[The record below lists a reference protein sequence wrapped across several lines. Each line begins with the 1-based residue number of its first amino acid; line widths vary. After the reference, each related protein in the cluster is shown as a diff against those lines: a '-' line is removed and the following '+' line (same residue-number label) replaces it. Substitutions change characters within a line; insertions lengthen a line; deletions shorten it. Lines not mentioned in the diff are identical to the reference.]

1 MYAYAYDILIEK
13 IVFHLAENRGDDGD
27 EITDLADVDDDTC
40 VMTIHHTDEDGT
52 RYFDINKPRT
62 VFDGVLPKV
71 GYTLSYRAKEENRS
85 ITIKSNTGT
94 VVYEKYIDR
103 SELFPPTKKERL
115 ERESL
120 RQGIQ
125 KVIDRMRENM
135 VIGARG
141 DIKYSTKELSEIPD
155 V

>member
-1 MYAYAYDILIEK
+1 MYAYAYDIVIEK
-13 IVFHLAENRGDDGD
+13 IVFHLAKNHGDDGA

-40 VMTIHHTDEDGT
+40 IMTIHHTDEDGA

-71 GYTLSYRAKEENRS
+71 GYTLSYRAEEETRS
-85 ITIKSNTGT
+85 ITIKNKTGA
-94 VVYEKYIDR
+94 VVYEKYIAR
-103 SELFPPTKKERL
+103 SELFPPTKEEQV

-125 KVIDRMRENM
+125 KVINRMRENM

-141 DIKYSTKELSEIPD
+141 DIEYSTTEQSEISD